1 MFVLFCTSCANLRH
15 FFSIFTLVLAI
26 LKWFLGA
33 NFEEKG
39 KSAHVLIITLFA
51 CLSHDHAK
59 HLGGNIDAIN
69 NSKHCQRYNGPKVIN
84 NLTHSIPLVQEEAST
99 SFEILVKL

>member
-1 MFVLFCTSCANLRH
+1 MLILR
-15 FFSIFTLVLAI
+15 
-26 LKWFLGA
+26 
-33 NFEEKG
+33 EKG
-39 KSAHVLIITLFA
+39 KSALMLIITLFA

-69 NSKHCQRYNGPKVIN
+69 NSKHSQRYNRPKEMN